1 MTTSVI
7 TASTVGNVEK
17 LRRNRPRHRGTTMES
32 ESRMIFTRR
41 DKRMQHQLNTT
52 RLGAHI
58 GFKLLSEFGG
68 CFDFDDLADFVS
80 AMDEKGVINRRIV
93 RDPMVRTATIANV
106 VYEMIEDGR
115 LVGGRELQS
124 GGRRVGFVM
133 LSPEEYSIRAVQ
145 LKRRED
151 RRNEKKTKRNAAAA
165 AARANG
171 QPTPMSRR
179 ERRRQKARR
188 EDRRN
193 QARALAAQ
201 KKGRSSA
208 KMPSTRAA

>member
-1 MTTSVI
+1 MTANTV
-7 TASTVGNVEK
+7 TASTSITTEK
-17 LRRNRPRHRGTTMES
+17 IVRKRPSHRGTTQES
-32 ESRMIFTRR
+32 ESRVVFTRH
-41 DKRMQHQLNTT
+41 DKRMQHQLNTA

-106 VYEMIEDGR
+106 VYEMIDDGR
-115 LVGGRELQS
+115 LVSGREPQH
-124 GGRRVGFVM
+124 GGRRAGFVM

-151 RRNEKKTKRNAAAA
+151 RRDEKKTKRDAAAA

-179 ERRRQKARR
+179 ERRRQKARN

-193 QARALAAQ
+193 QKSTQ
-201 KKGRSSA
+201 KKGRTSA
-208 KMPSTRAA
+208 KVPYNRAA